1 MHPGIIWL
9 IVGLVLLILEL
20 FTTTFFLMWIGAGAL
35 VAALAAIWIEPAWI
49 QWLIF
54 AVVSAA
60 LLWATRR
67 LARSIHARVTVP
79 SNVDQIVGQV
89 GVVLEAIDPD
99 QNTGRIRVG
108 SEEWRARSETR
119 IPQGVR
125 ARVESVQGT
134 TLRVVQVFAGTET
147 DSGSSQSEPPSNS

>member
-1 MHPGIIWL
+1 MHPGIVWL
-9 IVGLVLLILEL
+9 IVGLALLILEL
-20 FTTTFFLMWIGAGAL
+20 FTTTFFLMWIGAAAL
-35 VAALAAIWIEPAWI
+35 VTALAAIWVQAAWA

-54 AVVSAA
+54 ALVSSA
-60 LLWATRR
+60 LLLATRR

-89 GVVLEAIDPD
+89 GVVLEAVDPD
-99 QNTGRIRVG
+99 QNTGRIRIG
-108 SEEWRARSETR
+108 SDEWRARSETR

-134 TLRVVQVFAGTET
+134 TLRVSQVFPNAQTT
-147 DSGSSQSEPPSNS
+147 DSPERS